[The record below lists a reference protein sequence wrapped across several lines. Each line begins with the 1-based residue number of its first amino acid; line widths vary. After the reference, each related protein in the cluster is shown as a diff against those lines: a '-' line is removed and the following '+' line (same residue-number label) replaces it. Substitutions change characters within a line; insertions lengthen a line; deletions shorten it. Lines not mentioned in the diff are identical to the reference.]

1 MFGFGF
7 PYNTINPSLDGGA
20 AFDPDAEAFFTAS
33 GITDT
38 TQKNAV
44 NQLVLDL
51 KSYNIW
57 TKMKA
62 IYPIVGGTAATHKW
76 NLKNPLDTNAAFRLT
91 FATGMTHS
99 STGMVSNGTTG
110 YADTQLISGTQLTL
124 NSTHISYYSRS
135 NVDSTALD
143 MGAFTTGTNQFLI
156 ALKYSGVG
164 FIADQYTSSTGRIN
178 AANVNSQGFYLSNR
192 TTSAIFKAFKNGTQ
206 LGTTNT
212 GFGNVLVNLSMFLCA
227 CNGNGTPTNYSTRQ
241 CAFASIGDGL
251 TDTEASNFYTAVQAY
266 QTTLSRQV

>member
-1 MFGFGF
+1 MLIGFG
-7 PYNTINPSLDGGA
+7 ISPSRVKVTGGA
-20 AFDPDAEAFFTAS
+20 AAFDADAQAFFTAAS
-33 GITDT
+33 ITDS
-38 TQKNAV
+38 TQKSAV

-62 IYPIVGGTAATHKW
+62 LYPIVGGSAATHKW
-76 NLKNPLDTNAAFRLT
+76 NLKDPRDLNAAYRLT

-135 NVDSTALD
+135 NVESTALD
-143 MGAFTTGTNQFLI
+143 MGAFTVGTNQFLVGLRYT
-156 ALKYSGVG
+156 AVG
-164 FIADQYTSSTGRIN
+164 FLADQYNSTTGRIT
-178 AANVNSQGFYLSNR
+178 AANANSQGFYLSNR

-206 LGTTNT
+206 LGTTQT
-212 GFGNVLVNLSMFLCA
+212 GAGNVLVNLSMFLCA
-227 CNGNGTPTNYSTRQ
+227 SNGNGTPTNYSTRQ

-251 TDTEASNFYTAVQAY
+251 TDTEAANFYTAVQAY